1 MKNVSRTDALA
12 WAGESITNWPT
23 ISDWIHLKANTP
35 HGWSVWCGH
44 MLKQLINKKTFAS
57 S

>member
-12 WAGESITNWPT
+12 WAVESITNWPT